1 MLNTIS
7 LLAASLF
14 AGPTGST
21 LLAKATCTLNGRDI
35 PCGELGRSIAQWGVF
50 GLVVLIV
57 IAVVFIFIF
66 IFWLKMLIHAIKHD
80 IDYKPVWILV
90 ILLTGVIGAVV
101 YYFAVKKHMPTQS
114 MPQANIPPASMPPT
128 H

>member
-1 MLNTIS
+1 MLNTMS

-14 AGPTGST
+14 AGPTGSA
-21 LLAKATCTLNGRDI
+21 LLAKATCTLNGKDV
-35 PCGELGRSIAQWGVF
+35 PCGELGRSIAQWGLF
-50 GLVVLIV
+50 GLVILIV
-57 IAVVFIFIF
+57 IAVVGIFVF
-66 IFWLKMLIHAIKHD
+66 IFWLKMLIHAIKQN

-90 ILLTGVIGAVV
+90 ILLTGIIGAVV

-114 MPQANIPPASMPPT
+114 TPPANIPPAGMPPA